1 MFKYEENMNKLP
13 ILLLLLSAIQ
23 ICHSMSLENFDS
35 SISNQNYVQI
45 PGAKV
50 LQNRF
55 NEMILDHFYSNASN
69 IKELASKE
77 IHILIVLGEVN
88 KALRN
93 YAKKVDPKTAEFV
106 ESLKYE
112 ILEILLADFPDQL
125 KVLKEVMVKIKK
137 DHQFYPRP

>member
-1 MFKYEENMNKLP
+1 M
-13 ILLLLLSAIQ
+13 LLFSFYLS
-23 ICHSMSLENFDS
+23 HPMYLENLQ
-35 SISNQNYVQI
+35 SNVLDTNYVQI

-55 NEMILDHFYSNASN
+55 NEMILDHFYSNTNN

-93 YAKKVDPKTAEFV
+93 YAKQVDPKTAEFV